1 VSGVVT
7 IRVFSSLPALK
18 VLATTIFVELL
29 LIMKIM
35 SLSTIGRSFASR
47 NYQLFFLGQG
57 LSLLGNWITKTTI
70 LWLAYDLTHSP
81 LFLGII
87 GFLSQIPNLL
97 VTPFAGVI
105 IERHQRRRV
114 LIFTHVL
121 SVFIFL
127 GLGLLCLEG
136 LMNSWLL
143 VGLSIAQ
150 GIINS
155 VVLPARQTFLGDIV
169 QKEDISNATAL
180 HSSLATIC
188 RILGPSIAGF
198 LIVMVDVSYCF
209 FLDALSYVAVITV
222 LIMIH
227 INPEQQTPLS
237 PKAVGEPFIF
247 RNLREGGV
255 YVWEFLP
262 IRLILLQIAAMSFLG
277 MPYRSLLPIW
287 ATEIIKGDA
296 TTLGYLMAATGIGA
310 LGAAL
315 YLSNQPSVVGFAEL
329 VTFSPAVF
337 GVALVAFCFVDSWL
351 FSLLLMAIV
360 GASSLLVS
368 SASNALLQTIADV
381 DKRARVMSFYTMA
394 MMGIL
399 PLGELFMGSLTQ
411 EIGITYT
418 LMISGTSC
426 IALAILSAI
435 NLPNLQEV
443 IRPIYIKNGLLSG

>member
-1 VSGVVT
+1 
-7 IRVFSSLPALK
+7 
-18 VLATTIFVELL
+18 
-29 LIMKIM
+29 MN
-35 SLSTIGRSFASR
+35 LSMIGRSFASR
-47 NYQLFFLGQG
+47 NYQLFFLGQS

-114 LIFTHVL
+114 LIFTHTL

-127 GLGLLCLEG
+127 SLGLLCLEG
-136 LMNSWLL
+136 LINSWLL
-143 VGLSIAQ
+143 VGLSITQ

-155 VVLPARQTFLGDIV
+155 IVLPARQTFLGDIV

-180 HSSLATIC
+180 HSSLATLC

-198 LIVMVDVSYCF
+198 LIVVVDVSYCF
-209 FLDALSYVAVITV
+209 FLDALSYIAVITV
-222 LIMIH
+222 LVMIQ
-227 INPEQQTPLS
+227 INPEQQAQLS
-237 PKAVGEPFIF
+237 AKSAGKPFLW
-247 RNLREGGV
+247 RNLWEGGS
-255 YVWEFLP
+255 YVWGFLP

-277 MPYRSLLPIW
+277 MSYRSLLPIW

-310 LGAAL
+310 LFAAL
-315 YLSNQPSVVGFAEL
+315 YLSNQPSIVGFAEL
-329 VTFSPAVF
+329 ITFAPAVF
-337 GVALVAFCFVDSWL
+337 GFALVAFCFVGNWL
-351 FSLLLMAIV
+351 FSMILMAII

-368 SASNALLQTIADV
+368 SASNAFLQTIADA

-426 IALAILSAI
+426 IALTILSAI
-435 NLPNLQEV
+435 SLPNLQVV
-443 IRPIYIKNGLLSG
+443 IRPIYIKNGLLPG

>member
-1 VSGVVT
+1 
-7 IRVFSSLPALK
+7 
-18 VLATTIFVELL
+18 
-29 LIMKIM
+29 MKTM

-97 VTPFAGVI
+97 VTPFAGVM

-114 LIFTHVL
+114 LIFTHTL

-155 VVLPARQTFLGDIV
+155 IVLPARQTFLGDIV

-198 LIVMVDVSYCF
+198 LIVMVDVGYCF
-209 FLDALSYVAVITV
+209 LLDAVSYIAVITV
-222 LIMIH
+222 LVMIR
-227 INPEQQTPLS
+227 IEPEQQTTLT
-237 PKAVGEPFIF
+237 PKPAGEPFVF
-247 RNLREGGV
+247 RNLREGGT

-287 ATEIIKGDA
+287 ATEILKGDA
-296 TTLGYLMAATGIGA
+296 TTLGYLMAATGVGA
-310 LGAAL
+310 LAAAL

-329 VTFSPAVF
+329 VAFSPAVF
-337 GVALVAFCFVDSWL
+337 GVALVAFCFVDHWL
-351 FSLLLMAIV
+351 FSLFLMAIV

-368 SASNALLQTIADV
+368 SASNALLQTIADT

-399 PLGELFMGSLTQ
+399 PLGELCMGSLTQ

-426 IALAILSAI
+426 VALAILSAM
-435 NLPNLQEV
+435 NLPNLPA
-443 IRPIYIKNGLLSG
+443 RKNSDFVPLNTKS